1 MFENYLAIIIY
12 LIGLGFITW
21 ISARRKDPKEFLYA
35 SHNVGWRQLSLS
47 LFASLFSSYNVIV
60 SITFSFLF
68 GPYILIP
75 YLGALG
81 GFLIIYFLAK
91 RYKNYIFSP
100 DFNNLLDFIKNKF
113 DLKVSNLFN
122 LSLIIILFLFI
133 TLQLFINT
141 TLFSQLLGWNKY
153 FSALFVGI
161 IVFLYTN
168 LGGLKAEILTDVFQG
183 ILMFVIVML
192 VFMIDTSKIT
202 SQSVIDI
209 LTNQTI
215 LYSALSIALAQCL
228 LLIVQPE
235 LWQRV
240 AASRSLRD
248 LKIGMIL
255 SWILLMIIWV
265 PMTLIGLAARCSGL
279 VEKPGTIFYD
289 ILKTTAPGW
298 FFPFLIVSLF
308 AAFMSTLDS
317 SLFAISSQL
326 GKYGLLKT
334 RKTAESLTSFDER
347 KIVKNIRLS
356 MTIVLIL
363 TLIASLFFANFLKGV
378 FGLISVA
385 TVLGLSLVM
394 ALLLNLSSTEAFII
408 FLLSLVSFIFAFFA
422 GYINEAKPITTLYPS
437 FFIFAYILL
446 QTICVRIYKH
456 VKKL

>member
-1 MFENYLAIIIY
+1 MIKLAKMFKNYLAIIIY
-12 LIGLGFITW
+12 LIILGFITW

-35 SHNVGWRQLSLS
+35 SHNISWKQLSLS
-47 LFASLFSSYNVIV
+47 LFASLFSSYNVVV

-75 YLGALG
+75 YLGALA
-81 GFLIIYFLAK
+81 GFLIVYFLAK

-100 DFNNLLDFIKNKF
+100 EFNNLVDFIKNKF

-122 LSLIIILFLFI
+122 LSLIFILFLFI

-141 TLFSQLLGWNKY
+141 TLFSQLLGWSKY
-153 FSALFVGI
+153 FSALFVGL
-161 IVFLYTN
+161 IVFLYIT

-215 LYSALSIALAQCL
+215 FYSALSIALAQCL

-240 AASRSLRD
+240 AASRSLKD
-248 LKIGMIL
+248 LKIGMII

-279 VEKPGTIFYD
+279 VENPSTIFYD
-289 ILKTTAPGW
+289 ILETTAPGW

-326 GKYGLLKT
+326 GKYGLL
-334 RKTAESLTSFDER
+334 RKEKRSEPLTSSEER
-347 KIVKNIRLS
+347 KIVKNI
-356 MTIVLIL
+356 I
-363 TLIASLFFANFLKGV
+363 
-378 FGLISVA
+378 
-385 TVLGLSLVM
+385 
-394 ALLLNLSSTEAFII
+394 
-408 FLLSLVSFIFAFFA
+408 
-422 GYINEAKPITTLYPS
+422 
-437 FFIFAYILL
+437 
-446 QTICVRIYKH
+446 
-456 VKKL
+456 